1 LLRPTGARCGRL
13 NDEHL
18 ARSCSACHA
27 RSTLPL
33 GCHQEQRPL
42 VSASEC
48 ASEATTIQVDR
59 LQYLATFA
67 NTHATLVGDI
77 AVPDGVF
84 RVEANA
90 VRDAVAQLGPNPP
103 LRQAAVGRN
112 VEGCES
118 FAIGL
123 GHSEMC
129 NLDNYQGS
137 QAT

>member
-1 LLRPTGARCGRL
+1 MRNSITISSPVAAELLITSLSCKPQASGRRPLRLRLRTAPFLRPTDARCGRL

-18 ARSCSACHA
+18 ARSCSTCHA
-27 RSTLPL
+27 RRTTPL

-77 AVPDGVF
+77 AEIG
-84 RVEANA
+84 RAS
-90 VRDAVAQLGPNPP
+90 LG
-103 LRQAAVGRN
+103 
-112 VEGCES
+112 
-118 FAIGL
+118 
-123 GHSEMC
+123 
-129 NLDNYQGS
+129 
-137 QAT
+137 